1 MKKISRKG
9 FLKIAA
15 AAAMS
20 GVTAGALSACN
31 SSSSSAAASTAASG
45 ASVYTAGTYT
55 ATAKGMNDVT
65 VTMTFSETAITEV
78 KVDTA
83 NETLELAVNSAEDFQ
98 TMLMDAQSA
107 EIDAVSGANDTSNA
121 VKEAAPN

>member
-31 SSSSSAAASTAASG
+31 SPAPLLPLPPQLPVHLCIPQAP
-45 ASVYTAGTYT
+45 
-55 ATAKGMNDVT
+55 
-65 VTMTFSETAITEV
+65 
-78 KVDTA
+78 
-83 NETLELAVNSAEDFQ
+83 TLPPQRA
-98 TMLMDAQSA
+98 
-107 EIDAVSGANDTSNA
+107 
-121 VKEAAPN
+121 